1 MSRRK
6 VLLAVFLLAGMSIWT
21 ACGTVE
27 QKAEI
32 SQKTAETEET
42 DEGEQTEQKAG
53 TEEQVEAPDLHAY
66 DFTVAFAGDINL
78 ADNWSTMEYYEQQE
92 NGIYDCIDPELI
104 RRMQEA
110 DLTCVNL
117 EFCMSDR
124 GMPMEE
130 RSIHSGQN
138 QSGWKY

>member
-53 TEEQVEAPDLHAY
+53 TEEQVEACLLYTSQYSH
-66 DFTVAFAGDINL
+66 T
-78 ADNWSTMEYYEQQE
+78 
-92 NGIYDCIDPELI
+92 
-104 RRMQEA
+104 
-110 DLTCVNL
+110 
-117 EFCMSDR
+117 
-124 GMPMEE
+124 
-130 RSIHSGQN
+130 
-138 QSGWKY
+138 

>member
-53 TEEQVEAPDLHAY
+53 TEEPVEAPDLHAY
-66 DFTVAFAGDINL
+66 DFTVAFA
-78 ADNWSTMEYYEQQE
+78 
-92 NGIYDCIDPELI
+92 
-104 RRMQEA
+104 
-110 DLTCVNL
+110 
-117 EFCMSDR
+117 
-124 GMPMEE
+124 
-130 RSIHSGQN
+130 
-138 QSGWKY
+138 

>member
-6 VLLAVFLLAGMSIWT
+6 VLLAVFLLAGMSTWT

-32 SQKTAETEET
+32 SQKTVETEET

-66 DFTVAFAGDINL
+66 DFIVAFAGDINL

-117 EFCMSDR
+117 EFCML
-124 GMPMEE
+124 
-130 RSIHSGQN
+130 
-138 QSGWKY
+138 